1 MDVEAHDGTLYTT
14 LLRAPATEYAGM
26 VPDDTSSEHGV
37 HEFNFMLLPYENG
50 WRSSGVCELAQRF
63 NNPPIVFGGT
73 AAHAGDSIELK
84 GDGIVLSAVLNTPD
98 GDMAVRMYETFG
110 QPVSAVLKMNA
121 SFDAWASD
129 LNEKR
134 GASIPVRDQELSL
147 DFKPFEIKTV
157 LLKRHEN

>member
-1 MDVEAHDGTLYTT
+1 
-14 LLRAPATEYAGM
+14 
-26 VPDDTSSEHGV
+26 
-37 HEFNFMLLPYENG
+37 
-50 WRSSGVCELAQRF
+50 
-63 NNPPIVFGGT
+63 
-73 AAHAGDSIELK
+73 
-84 GDGIVLSAVLNTPD
+84 
-98 GDMAVRMYETFG
+98 MAVRMYETFG
-110 QPVSAVLKMNA
+110 QPVSAVLKTNA